1 MGRDCIPMRATRSVA
16 MQGMNTATLDTVL
29 GKLWLKKA
37 PSNTGARTTFGVG
50 RDPAVRRETAA
61 RTHPPAA
68 R

>member
-50 RDPAVRRETAA
+50 RDQL
-61 RTHPPAA
+61 
-68 R
+68 